1 MTRRYTWRDGKFVD
15 KATGEPMLS
24 DAERNSTTIA
34 MPYIR
39 SDLPGYMSPVTGKW
53 IEGRSARRE
62 DLARTGCREVDP
74 TEYKP
79 LYQNYEFCQKHRKP
93 YMGGDVPPPM
103 SKDEKMYAREK
114 KAKLTKAEKAADRVR
129 AEKAKANTDPD
140 LAKFARGNPYS
151 ETTTLSPTLKA
162 SKR

>member
-1 MTRRYTWRDGKFVD
+1 MARRYTWRDGRFVD
-15 KATGEPMLS
+15 KATGEPMLT
-24 DAERNSTTIA
+24 DAERNSTTICT
-34 MPYIR
+34 PYIR
-39 SDLPGYMSPVTGKW
+39 SDLPGYVSPVTGKW

-79 LYQNYEFCQKHRKP
+79 VYQNYEFCQKHRKP

-151 ETTTLSPTLKA
+151 ENTTLSPTLKA